1 MDWQRGKIPYFCP
14 PPGKTPEEME
24 TDINKNEK
32 VSIFFNSL
40 VRIETNPILI
50 FFLSL
55 CKISN

>member
-40 VRIETNPILI
+40 VRIETR
-50 FFLSL
+50 F
-55 CKISN
+55 KRISQCS